1 MEEFEKES
9 KGKKVVKGIG
19 KVIYNII
26 VTIITIVALF
36 EVIIGVVNMNKISND
51 EEPVWYFS
59 SKEENTKFKSETTY
73 NLGLYTIVKTKEGT
87 EKRIT
92 LKPFFLK

>member
-1 MEEFEKES
+1 MEDS
-9 KGKKVVKGIG
+9 KGKKVIKIIG
-19 KVIYNII
+19 RVILRLIYIAI
-26 VTIITIVALF
+26 ALF
-36 EVIIGVVNMNKISND
+36 LLFEAVMGILNMEKLNND

>member
-1 MEEFEKES
+1 MEEG
-9 KGKKVVKGIG
+9 KGKNIFKIIG
-19 KVIYNII
+19 KVILRII
-26 VTIITIVALF
+26 YIAVLLFIIF
-36 EVIIGVVNMNKISND
+36 EAVIGIMNMDRLNHD

-73 NLGLYTIVKTKEGT
+73 NLGLYTIVKTKEGL

>member
-1 MEEFEKES
+1 MEDS
-9 KGKKVVKGIG
+9 KGKKVIKIIG
-19 KVIYNII
+19 RVVFRLIYIAI
-26 VTIITIVALF
+26 GLFLLF
-36 EVIIGVVNMNKISND
+36 EAVMGILNMEKLNND